1 MFKIKKSWRSICV
14 ISLLILVIVTAIL
27 FVSNNDNAPKAISY
41 NKLSIS
47 KNDIDSD
54 LKELAKNKYL
64 NSALKNA
71 NTKFIINNKL
81 QPTYKASWV
90 NIKLQSMPYEEEA
103 RKQNTKVIKQDL
115 KDAETEAKKLF
126 ITGDA
131 NISEEKIWNTFTQKF
146 RERTINS
153 LVYKIALT
161 RTSNKLNE
169 SDIKNYYNK
178 NKDTLAPTCE
188 TKKSVSKIVVK
199 TEKDAKIILD
209 KLKNGE
215 DFATLAKNNSIDET
229 TKQNGGSIGCYDAS
243 LFPSELNTYINALNI
258 NDISKR
264 IKYQNSYYILK
275 TTNYISKNYD
285 GLKPEIKKI
294 LTDSNL
300 KKLSKKI
307 ETDMK
312 KAEIKVSS
320 EYGVL
325 SQQNELPVITY
336 LS

>member
-1 MFKIKKSWRSICV
+1 MRI
-14 ISLLILVIVTAIL
+14 AQ
-27 FVSNNDNAPKAISY
+27 NAISY

-64 NSALKNA
+64 NAALKNA
-71 NTKFIINNKL
+71 NNKFIINNKL

-90 NIKLQSMPYEEEA
+90 NIKLQSMPYEEET
-103 RKQNTKVIKQDL
+103 RKQNIKATKQDF
-115 KDAETEAKKLF
+115 KDAKIEAKKLF

-161 RTSNKLNE
+161 RVSNKVSE

-199 TEKDAKIILD
+199 TEKEAKIILD

-215 DFATLAKNNSIDET
+215 DFATLAINNSIDDT

-243 LFPSELNTYINALNI
+243 LFPSELNTYLDALNI
-258 NDISKR
+258 DDISKQ
-264 IKYQNSYYILK
+264 IKYQSSYYIFK
-275 TTNYISKNYD
+275 ATNFISKNYD
-285 GLKPEIKKI
+285 LLKPEIKKI
-294 LTDSNL
+294 LSESNI
-300 KKLSKKI
+300 KNLSKKI

-312 KAEIKVSS
+312 KAINIGEN
-320 EYGVL
+320 Y
-325 SQQNELPVITY
+325 
-336 LS
+336 